1 MFTIIR
7 DREIPK
13 NNRGRGGSA
22 KYPLSQMNV
31 GDCFD
36 VSVNPNNDYTYSKLV
51 ARLSSAAYSYR
62 TTKKPLTRWSVR
74 LDRDLQRVTVW
85 RIK

>member
-1 MFTIIR
+1 MFTIIK
-7 DREIPK
+7 DRKIPN

-22 KYPLSQMNV
+22 KYPFSQMNV

-36 VSVNPNNDYTYSKLV
+36 VSVNPNNDYTYTKVGSRI
-51 ARLSSAAYSYR
+51 ASAAYSYR

-74 LDRDLQRVTVW
+74 IDRDLQRVTVW
-85 RIK
+85 RTK

>member
-22 KYPLSQMNV
+22 KY
-31 GDCFD
+31 

-74 LDRDLQRVTVW
+74 TDRDLQRVTVW
-85 RIK
+85 RTK